1 MFVVVALALLAPIG
15 YLLFLAMS
23 GADLVDVVQ
32 TAGPTNFTGER
43 YEALPWLAVATV
55 AAITAL
61 GTWWIDRR
69 RAGAAAAAIAEQ
81 QRLAAELEH
90 VAAEVE
96 RLEGERDGL
105 RGEVEERRTEFE
117 REQGQRALIEK
128 AHEVEREWA
137 REMRKQ
143 VTELHK
149 EHGVLGNPDDI
160 RELVLRIGITLLDA
174 KLGML
179 LSRDRESD
187 GDLELIAARG
197 FENDPEDSA
206 LAQRFATEV
215 IERDQT
221 IREDEQ
227 ELDPKRR
234 TEADQENGEDV
245 IARTRGALA
254 AV

>member
-1 MFVVVALALLAPIG
+1 MNAPQTSAARRADRLMFVVVALALLAPIG

-96 RLEGERDGL
+96 RLEGDATGCGERSRSGGQNLSASRDSE
-105 RGEVEERRTEFE
+105 RVSRRRT
-117 REQGQRALIEK
+117 RSSASGT
-128 AHEVEREWA
+128 A
-137 REMRKQ
+137 RC
-143 VTELHK
+143 
-149 EHGVLGNPDDI
+149 
-160 RELVLRIGITLLDA
+160 A
-174 KLGML
+174 
-179 LSRDRESD
+179 SR
-187 GDLELIAARG
+187 
-197 FENDPEDSA
+197 
-206 LAQRFATEV
+206 
-215 IERDQT
+215 
-221 IREDEQ
+221 
-227 ELDPKRR
+227 
-234 TEADQENGEDV
+234 
-245 IARTRGALA
+245 
-254 AV
+254 